1 MIKINSQNGLIKD
14 LVAGIIHRKRTFSG
28 YSEFSAGFIPM
39 IIMLL
44 LFVAEWFGLF
54 MKGWLARTSNCDS
67 KTKNEN
73 TSHQ

>member
-44 LFVAEWFGLF
+44 LFVAGVVWFVYERV
-54 MKGWLARTSNCDS
+54 ASA
-67 KTKNEN
+67 
-73 TSHQ
+73 HQ